1 MEKSYGNFF
10 RDVPFPKAKIKLY
23 FCKSLIWASCS
34 SIVEI
39 LELGKTKNLAPS
51 GQYEIMNEGYI
62 AAFKIACDEID
73 DEAFKADAKV
83 FASKGKV
90 GEENEF

>member
-1 MEKSYGNFF
+1 
-10 RDVPFPKAKIKLY
+10 
-23 FCKSLIWASCS
+23 
-34 SIVEI
+34 
-39 LELGKTKNLAPS
+39 
-51 GQYEIMNEGYI
+51 MNEGYI

-90 GEENEF
+90 GEENEFYLRRLGDLIPLMQLSPVFIFVFSQKIGF